1 MRDADVPQGLKDA
14 LKTHERIPVF
24 IDNLA
29 AQLSGIKKISREQV
43 VSAVRDLSHVFVR
56 AVRLQA
62 DERVISPLKKAIAK
76 AEASRKAEMDKL
88 VDAIDTRGIT
98 NATQDK
104 AGNETHRQEIE
115 ID

>member
-98 NATQDK
+98 NVTQDT